1 MADVAEHKI
10 EVHLVTPER
19 ELYSGSADLLIAR
32 TTEGDLGVMAN
43 HAPLLG
49 ALAIGPLTIVDGND
63 RTRVVID
70 GGFLH
75 VKDNRVDV
83 LAEHAELGQ
92 EVDVEASRRRAD
104 ELRSRLGEDASE
116 EERDELRR
124 AETRA
129 ALGDS

>member
-1 MADVAEHKI
+1 MADVADHQI

-19 ELYSGSADLLIAR
+19 ELYSGEADLVIAR

-49 ALAIGPLTIVDGND
+49 ALAIGPLTIVNGND
-63 RTRVVID
+63 RTRAVVD

-83 LAEHAELGQ
+83 LAEFAEFED
-92 EVDVEASRRRAD
+92 EVDVSSARSRVD
-104 ELRSRLGEDASE
+104 EMRSRLGDDASE
-116 EERDELRR
+116 EDKAELRKAEAR
-124 AETRA
+124 AS
-129 ALGDS
+129 LGDS

>member
-1 MADVAEHKI
+1 MADVADNKI
-10 EVHLVTPER
+10 EVHVVTPER
-19 ELYSGSADLLIAR
+19 ELYAGDADLVIAR

-49 ALAIGPLTIVDGND
+49 ALTIGPLTVVDGGD
-63 RTRVVID
+63 RTSAVVD

-83 LAEHAELGQ
+83 LAEHAEFEEEIDISG
-92 EVDVEASRRRAD
+92 ARSRAE

-116 EERDELRR
+116 EDKVELRK
-124 AETRA
+124 AEARA
-129 ALGDS
+129 ALGDA